1 MLNMVKNTLNALRG
15 LKLINYDKN
24 MYKLQNQDFHLA
36 SSKLYAAIQ
45 IVTRVLL
52 VVYAIFYQQ
61 ITFFQIPEIFF
72 IGFINDVITISYV
85 LALLSILQFFIDL
98 IFKNKTLRQIANIIM
113 FLILSSLIFLG
124 FIAELMFWDEF
135 GTRFNFIAVD
145 YIIYTHEIIGTLRQ
159 EMPLWLILPIIFGGS
174 LISLKYF
181 LSHKK
186 TAISGQHNL
195 LYFIFSVLICTSAF
209 LFYNPN
215 KINLSSNVYV
225 QELNKNGIYQ
235 LFAAFYYNSL
245 DYMQFYPTIDKEKAF
260 SIIQHNIL
268 QPNQTLIN
276 GDNEIERI
284 NRPIKNK
291 TKNKKLNVVLIII
304 ESMSSEFMG
313 QFGNQQNI
321 TPFLDSLA
329 DQSIFFTN
337 YYATGTRT
345 VRGLEA
351 ILLSTPP
358 SPGASV
364 IRKPEHNNFF
374 TAGDVFR
381 DHGYDVSFIYGGYGY
396 FDNMLGFFTNNNY
409 KFIDRSDFDSNE
421 ITFANI
427 WGVADENLFDKS
439 IQYFDTKKDKPFFSI
454 ILTTSN
460 HRPYT
465 FPQGKIDL
473 PSGSNR
479 AAAVKYTDYA
489 IKSFIE
495 KARSKPWFRDTIFV
509 VTADHCASSAGK
521 IHLPIQ
527 KYHIPLMIYAPG
539 LLQPKKENSLCSQI
553 DVMPTVLG
561 ILNFEYKTQFFGR
574 DVLNYPTDRSF
585 ISTYQMLG
593 YIRDKDM
600 VVLAPRKE
608 PIFYEIKDKT
618 QFISKDRMQDLLDE
632 AIAFYQ
638 TSYMTYY

>member
-1 MLNMVKNTLNALRG
+1 
-15 LKLINYDKN
+15 
-24 MYKLQNQDFHLA
+24 MYKLQHQDFHLA
-36 SSKLYAAIQ
+36 SCKLYGLIQ
-45 IVTRVLL
+45 IITRALL

-72 IGFINDVITISYV
+72 IGFINDVITISYILVV
-85 LALLSILQFFIDL
+85 LSVLQFFIDL
-98 IFKNKTLRQIANIIM
+98 IFKNKTLLQITNIIM
-113 FLILSSLIFLG
+113 FLILSSLVFLG
-124 FIAELMFWDEF
+124 FIGELMFWDEF

-159 EMPLWLILPIIFGGS
+159 EMPLWLIIPIILSGS
-174 LISLKYF
+174 FISLKYF
-181 LSHKK
+181 LRHKK
-186 TAISGQHNL
+186 TAISRQHNL
-195 LYFIFSVLICTSAF
+195 LYFIFSVLICTFAF
-209 LFYNPN
+209 LFYSPH
-215 KINLSSNVYV
+215 KVNLSSNIYA
-225 QELNKNGIYQ
+225 QELNKNGTYQ

-245 DYMQFYPTIDKEKAF
+245 DYVQFYPTIDKEKAF
-260 SIIQHNIL
+260 SIVQRNIL
-268 QPNQTLIN
+268 QSNQTLVD

-284 NRPIKNK
+284 NRPIKNNV
-291 TKNKKLNVVLIII
+291 KNKKLNVVLIII
-304 ESMSSEFMG
+304 ESMSAEFMG

-337 YYATGTRT
+337 HYATGTRT

-358 SPGASV
+358 VPGASL
-364 IRKPEHNNFF
+364 IRKPDHNNFF

-381 DHGYDVSFIYGGYGY
+381 NHGYDVSFIYGGYGY
-396 FDNMLGFFTNNNY
+396 FDNMLSFFTNNNY
-409 KFIDRSDFDSNE
+409 KVIDRSDFNSSE

-439 IQYFDTKKDKPFFSI
+439 IQYFDTKGDSPFFSV

-495 KARSKPWFRDTIFV
+495 KAKTKPWFNNTIFV
-509 VTADHCASSAGK
+509 ITADHCASSAGK

-539 LLQPKKENSLCSQI
+539 LLQTKKETNLCSQI

-561 ILNFEYKTQFFGR
+561 ILNFEYKTKFFGR
-574 DVLNYPTDRSF
+574 DVLNYPANRSF

-593 YIRDKDM
+593 YMKDKQM
-600 VVLAPRKE
+600 VVLAPRKQ
-608 PIFYEIKDKT
+608 PIFYDIEDKKQT
-618 QFISKDRMQDLLDE
+618 IVKEKLPDLLDE
-632 AIAFYQ
+632 TIAFYQ
-638 TSYMTYY
+638 SAYMIYY